1 MSEYK
6 TYIELFNKASKKSI
20 QDILDDEFYQE
31 ILLAKEHNC
40 YYQIKDKYETI
51 MHNFIASDRERIP
64 YVKLRHNLV
73 RNFLWTD
80 LDLHKFH
87 YNAFNLLSGYI
98 HKELDLNSS
107 DWVNAIVMAIFGINN
122 NIINIYPKEIDDEYA
137 KNSYPQQYYS
147 VQACKFFKNKGFKIS
162 VKNGEVK
169 FNNIQDIFVSIDNQ
183 AKRLGIHIYYFITD
197 YIHNDFLNK
206 NNDLYQ
212 FRLSSSRDGE
222 PLLPIGFIYQIS
234 LKHIDKKPSYAN
246 NSELREAMS
255 KLLEYCV
262 RFASLFELQSFGLD
276 WEMMLISETKGVFDK
291 LQEII
296 HLDNFFKIEQY
307 NPSDV
312 IDFVKY
318 LANCYIDNKQPEN
331 NINQFLIMVDFFEK
345 QIQKNKY
352 FIFNESD
359 LPKDIN
365 YDFFEKFYFNSINQD
380 FKRAFDF
387 DKTDFKAKPFVKIN
401 GKYLIIQPKF
411 SAISLYIILCNIL
424 GKEENSQLGL
434 LIESYIVHKLLEKS
448 IDVIYNRQY
457 KVNKDIRRKLHLDSG
472 QLECDIVLQSKE
484 YIFFIEIKKKELT
497 RNAKSGDVF
506 FILQDLSKSLLASQ
520 TQANKHMRYLMEN
533 KKIVFYKAANSPE
546 QILDLNN
553 REIIKISLSSL
564 DYLSLHSKDVF
575 QKFMRL
581 LYNKELV
588 ISDNLSEWRKK
599 IATDFNEQNYKLG
612 RDLSDLH
619 SDWQLKDVN
628 GLLNCYFLNIFHLFF
643 MIRNVNNM
651 EEFAKLLLSTRNIT
665 VTGFRDF
672 YQEVTYIEQLHKT
685 VDERE

>member
-31 ILLAKEHNC
+31 IQLAKEHNC
-40 YYQIKDKYETI
+40 YYRIKDKYERV
-51 MHNFIASDRERIP
+51 MHNFITSNEERIP

-73 RNFLWTD
+73 RNFLWTNS
-80 LDLHKFH
+80 DLHKLH
-87 YNAFNLLSGYI
+87 YNVFNLLSGHT
-98 HKELDLNSS
+98 HKELNLNSV

-122 NIINIYPKEIDDEYA
+122 NIINTHPKEIDNEYA
-137 KNSYPQQYYS
+137 KNCYPQQYYS
-147 VQACKFFKNKGFKIS
+147 IQACKFFASKGFKIS
-162 VKNGEVK
+162 VKNGEIK
-169 FNNIQDIFVSIDNQ
+169 FNNIQDIFISIDNQ
-183 AKRLGIHIYYFITD
+183 AKKLGIHLYYFITD
-197 YIHNDFLNK
+197 YIHNDFLKK

-212 FRLSSSRDGE
+212 FHLSSPRDGE
-222 PLLPIGFIYQIS
+222 PLLPFGFIYQIS
-234 LKHIDKKPSYAN
+234 LKHIDKKPSYTTDA
-246 NSELREAMS
+246 ELREALLE
-255 KLLEYCV
+255 LLEYCV
-262 RFASLFELQSFGLD
+262 KFASLFELQIFGQDFEIIL
-276 WEMMLISETKGVFDK
+276 MKETKGIFDK

-296 HLDNFFKIEQY
+296 HMDNFFKIEQY

-318 LANCYIDNKQPEN
+318 LSNYYIDNQQHQN
-331 NINQFLIMVDFFEK
+331 NINKFLVMVDFFEK
-345 QIQKNKY
+345 KIQKNKY
-352 FIFNESD
+352 LIFTDND
-359 LPKDIN
+359 IPKDIDDN
-365 YDFFEKFYFNSINQD
+365 FFKEFYFDAINQD
-380 FKRAFDF
+380 FNKAFDF
-387 DKTDFKAKPFVKIN
+387 DKTNFKAKPFVKIN
-401 GKYLIIQPKF
+401 GKYLIIQPRF

-434 LIESYIVHKLLEKS
+434 LIESYIVDKLLEKS
-448 IDVIYNRQY
+448 IDIICNSQY
-457 KVNKDIRRKLHLDSG
+457 KVNKDTRRKLHLDSE

-497 RNAKSGDVF
+497 RDSKSGDIF
-506 FILQDLSKSLLASQ
+506 FILKDLSKSLLTSQ

-533 KKIVFYKAANSPE
+533 KKIVFYKTTNSPE

-588 ISDNLSEWRKK
+588 ISDDLSEKQRK
-599 IATDFNEQNYKLG
+599 IAKDFNEQNYKLG
-612 RDLSDLH
+612 QDLSDLH

-628 GLLNCYFLNIFHLFF
+628 GLLNCYFLNIFHLLF
-643 MIRNVNNM
+643 IIKNINNV

-672 YQEVTYIEQLHKT
+672 YQETTYRRTIETHNIK
-685 VDERE
+685 

>member
-1 MSEYK
+1 MSEYT

-31 ILLAKEHNC
+31 IVLAKEHNY
-40 YYQIKDKYETI
+40 YYQIKDKYEKI
-51 MHNFIASDRERIP
+51 MHSFIAGDKERMP

-73 RNFLWTD
+73 RQFLWTN
-80 LDLHKFH
+80 LNEHKL
-87 YNAFNLLSGYI
+87 YYDVFNLLSLYI
-98 HKELDLNSS
+98 HKELDLDSS
-107 DWVNAIVMAIFGINN
+107 DWVNAITMAIFAINN
-122 NIINIYPKEIDDEYA
+122 NIIGIYLKEIGGEYT

-147 VQACKFFKNKGFKIS
+147 VQACKFFASKGFKIS
-162 VKNGEVK
+162 VKNGEIK
-169 FNNIQDIFVSIDNQ
+169 FNNIQDIFISIDNQ
-183 AKRLGIHIYYFITD
+183 AKKLGIHLYYFITD
-197 YIHNDFLNK
+197 YIHNNFLNK

-212 FRLSSSRDGE
+212 FHLSSPRDGE
-222 PLLPIGFIYQIS
+222 PLRPFGFIYQIS
-234 LKHIDKKPSYAN
+234 LKHIDKKPSYTTDA
-246 NSELREAMS
+246 ELREALLE
-255 KLLEYCV
+255 LLEYCV
-262 RFASLFELQSFGLD
+262 KFASLFELQIFGQDFEIIL
-276 WEMMLISETKGVFDK
+276 MKETKGIFDK

-296 HLDNFFKIEQY
+296 HMDNFFKIEQY

-318 LANCYIDNKQPEN
+318 LSNYYIDNQQHQN
-331 NINQFLIMVDFFEK
+331 NINKFLIMVDFFEK

-387 DKTDFKAKPFVKIN
+387 DKTNFKAKPFVKIN
-401 GKYLIIQPKF
+401 GKYLIIQPRF

-424 GKEENSQLGL
+424 GEEENSQLGS
-434 LIESYIVHKLLEKS
+434 LIENYIVDRLLEKS
-448 IDVIYNRQY
+448 IDIIYNRKY
-457 KVNKDIRRKLHLDSG
+457 KLNKNIRGKYSNSE

-533 KKIVFYKAANSPE
+533 KKIVFYKTTNSPE

-588 ISDNLSEWRKK
+588 ISNNLSEVQKK
-599 IATDFNEQNYKLG
+599 IAKDFNEQNYKLG

-685 VDERE
+685 VDERA

>member
-51 MHNFIASDRERIP
+51 MHNFIASDKERIP

-87 YNAFNLLSGYI
+87 YNTFNLLGGYI

-107 DWVNAIVMAIFGINN
+107 DWVNAIAMAIFGIEND
-122 NIINIYPKEIDDEYA
+122 IINIYPKEIDSEYV

-147 VQACKFFKNKGFKIS
+147 VQACNFFNKKGFKIS
-162 VKNGEVK
+162 IKDGEIK

-234 LKHIDKKPSYAN
+234 LKHIDKKPSYTN
-246 NSELREAMS
+246 NSELRQAMS

-262 RFASLFELQSFGLD
+262 KFASLFELQTFGSDFEIIL
-276 WEMMLISETKGVFDK
+276 MKETTGIFDK

-318 LANCYIDNKQPEN
+318 LANFYIDNERHKN
-331 NINQFLIMVDFFEK
+331 NINQFLIMVNFFEE
-345 QIQKNKY
+345 QIQNNKDLIFTKNN
-352 FIFNESD
+352 I
-359 LPKDIN
+359 PKDIN
-365 YDFFEKFYFNSINQD
+365 DEFFENFYFNSINQD
-380 FKRAFDF
+380 FKRTFDF
-387 DKTDFKAKPFVKIN
+387 DKTNFKSKPFVKIN
-401 GKYLIIQPKF
+401 GKHLIIQPRF

-424 GKEENSQLGL
+424 GEEENSQLGL
-434 LIESYIVHKLLEKS
+434 LIESYIVNKLLEKS
-448 IDVIYNRQY
+448 IDIIYNRQY
-457 KVNKDIRRKLHLDSG
+457 KINKDIKRKLHLNSE

-533 KKIVFYKAANSPE
+533 QKIVFDKTTNSPE
-546 QILDLNN
+546 QILYLNN
-553 REIIKISLSSL
+553 RKIIKISLSSL

-588 ISDNLSEWRKK
+588 ISNNLSEEQKD
-599 IATDFNEQNYKLG
+599 IAKAFNKQNYKLG

-619 SDWQLKDVN
+619 SDWQLKENN
-628 GLLNCYFLNIFHLFF
+628 GLLNCYFLNIFHLLFI
-643 MIRNVNNM
+643 IRNINDID
-651 EEFAKLLLSTRNIT
+651 EFAKLLLSTRNII

-672 YQEVTYIEQLHKT
+672 YQETEYRRRIEAYNTK
-685 VDERE
+685 